1 MTTPETSDSPH
12 AAVLALLQLHGPQRL
27 IQDAEPRDPE
37 CPSAALPES
46 KGLWTDGLP
55 DPAKIK
61 LRMEALANEFV
72 NKRYQRVTSGHF
84 QFQRE
89 IRDRHRAEAEFY
101 GEMHYLEDL
110 LYSYKP
116 AVLSLQPAS
125 TTTIVPY
132 TPLPPRRRGR
142 PSTGGRKPKPTTRS
156 ARTRSEDT
164 DY

>member
-1 MTTPETSDSPH
+1 MTTQGTFASLL
-12 AAVLALLQLHGPQRL
+12 AAIQLQGTQSL
-27 IQDAEPRDPE
+27 IQDAEERDPE
-37 CPSAALPES
+37 CSSAALPES

-72 NKRYQRVTSGHF
+72 NKRYQRVTEGRF

-89 IRDRHRAEAEFY
+89 IKDRHRAEAEFY
-101 GEMHYLEDL
+101 GELHYLEDL
-110 LYSYKP
+110 LYMSRP
-116 AVLSLQPAS
+116 AVLPLQSAS

-132 TPLPPRRRGR
+132 TPLAPRRRGR